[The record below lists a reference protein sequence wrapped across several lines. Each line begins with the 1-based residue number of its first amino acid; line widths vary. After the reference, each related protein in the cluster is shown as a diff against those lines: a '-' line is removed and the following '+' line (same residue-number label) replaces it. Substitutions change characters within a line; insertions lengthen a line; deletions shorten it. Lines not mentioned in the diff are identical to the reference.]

1 MISKTDRKVIMNYEE
16 FKAMIAKA
24 FEMDVDTETLWKL
37 SRLSRDMDEFRQNF
51 ALASDKDMDDDFEDG
66 EGEE

>member
-1 MISKTDRKVIMNYEE
+1 MNYEE

-51 ALASDKDMDDDFEDG
+51 ALASDKDMDDDFEDV